1 MKRRQ
6 NKWRNEVK
14 DEQIGLRIKMNADK
28 GNRFRPLWEK
38 SESKTGPGEGRL
50 EGT

>member
-1 MKRRQ
+1 
-6 NKWRNEVK
+6 
-14 DEQIGLRIKMNADK
+14 MNTDK

-38 SESKTGPGEGRL
+38 SESKTGPGEERV